1 MFGLSLPA
9 EVMLFDEP
17 TTGLDCMTANQIV
30 VLLAEL
36 ARRDR
41 IVILTIHQPRSELFQ
56 VRAVSLVAAQLAT
69 GGYMCAGLRS
79 TCLQVRWVT
88 SVMSTLCNPVDC
100 SPPGSSVHG
109 ILQARIL
116 ECVAMPSSR
125 RSSHPRDRTRV
136 SYIYLHWQA
145 GSLPLVSLGSRDLPK
160 PEQLKPIALDLG
172 RAEVGN
178 LVLSAPTIR
187 CWNNYHVPDSFYAL
201 AHLIHTTT
209 LWGGYQHFQF
219 TEGKSET

>member
-1 MFGLSLPA
+1 MTQMFGLSLPA

-79 TCLQVRWVT
+79 TCLQVR
-88 SVMSTLCNPVDC
+88 
-100 SPPGSSVHG
+100 
-109 ILQARIL
+109 
-116 ECVAMPSSR
+116 
-125 RSSHPRDRTRV
+125 
-136 SYIYLHWQA
+136 
-145 GSLPLVSLGSRDLPK
+145 
-160 PEQLKPIALDLG
+160 
-172 RAEVGN
+172 
-178 LVLSAPTIR
+178 
-187 CWNNYHVPDSFYAL
+187 
-201 AHLIHTTT
+201 
-209 LWGGYQHFQF
+209 
-219 TEGKSET
+219 